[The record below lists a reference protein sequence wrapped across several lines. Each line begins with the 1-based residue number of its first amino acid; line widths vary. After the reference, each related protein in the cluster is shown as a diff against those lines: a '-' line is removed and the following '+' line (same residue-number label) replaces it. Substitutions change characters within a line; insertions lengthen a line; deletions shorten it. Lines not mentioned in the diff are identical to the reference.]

1 MTGYSLVLSI
11 LDTIPDCCI
20 LRAGTLRLPGGV
32 GRYWARWSWAPCD
45 EAISNSLDEA
55 SDLTKIEEAEEAV

>member
-1 MTGYSLVLSI
+1 MRLTGG
-11 LDTIPDCCI
+11 
-20 LRAGTLRLPGGV
+20 A

-55 SDLTKIEEAEEAV
+55 SDLTKLEEAEEAV